1 MLMYLK
7 HNSSILKICSILL
20 SPEHEEGMEI
30 LSWDMDVF
38 SEGFLLHSVTIVL
51 YGCIVFYQRWVR
63 EARTYFLF
71 HNPSSN

>member
-7 HNSSILKICSILL
+7 RYSSILKICSILL

-38 SEGFLLHSVTIVL
+38 
-51 YGCIVFYQRWVR
+51 
-63 EARTYFLF
+63 
-71 HNPSSN
+71 